1 MVLGPQS
8 LRLGG
13 GGGVAEKELVGPV
26 CIKQEIYKKY
36 KKVYM
41 CVREKPSTGPI
52 SLQVSR
58 VHLSGE

>member
-1 MVLGPQS
+1 VFT
-8 LRLGG
+8 
-13 GGGVAEKELVGPV
+13 EKELVDPV

-36 KKVYM
+36 KKYKKGIYV
-41 CVREKPSTGPI
+41 CVGGGGRREPSTGPI